1 MTINEIDSRKRE
13 LVKQYKELCKKGND
27 YNARL
32 KRLKIVAEI
41 GFLIE
46 EKRRLESERNL
57 REAGGKNVGERDGGQ
72 KKAGTVIV

>member
-1 MTINEIDSRKRE
+1 MTINEINLRKRE

-46 EKRRLESERNL
+46 EKRRLESERSL
-57 REAGGKNVGERDGGQ
+57 QEAGCTDDCKHDGW
-72 KKAGTVIV
+72 

>member
-1 MTINEIDSRKRE
+1 MTINEIDSRKRK

-57 REAGGKNVGERDGGQ
+57 REAGGKNVIKYDGR
-72 KKAGTVIV
+72 

>member
-1 MTINEIDSRKRE
+1 MTFEEIEVRKKDLIKR
-13 LVKQYKELCKKGND
+13 YKELCKKGND

-32 KRLKIVAEI
+32 KRSKITTEL

-57 REAGGKNVGERDGGQ
+57 HEAGGKNVIKYDGR
-72 KKAGTVIV
+72 

>member
-1 MTINEIDSRKRE
+1 MTFEEIEVRKKDLIKR
-13 LVKQYKELCKKGND
+13 YKELCKKGND

-32 KRLKIVAEI
+32 KRLKIAAEI

-57 REAGGKNVGERDGGQ
+57 REAGGKNVIKYDGR
-72 KKAGTVIV
+72 

>member
-1 MTINEIDSRKRE
+1 MTFEEIEVRKKDLIKR
-13 LVKQYKELCKKGND
+13 YKELCKKGSD

-32 KRLKIVAEI
+32 KRLKIAAEI

-57 REAGGKNVGERDGGQ
+57 REAGGKNVIKYDGR
-72 KKAGTVIV
+72 

>member
-1 MTINEIDSRKRE
+1 MTFEEIEVRKKDLIKR
-13 LVKQYKELCKKGND
+13 YKELCKKGSD

-32 KRLKIVAEI
+32 KRLKIAAEI

-46 EKRRLESERNL
+46 EKRRLNSERNM
-57 REAGGKNVGERDGGQ
+57 REAGGENVGERDGGQ

>member
-1 MTINEIDSRKRE
+1 MTFEEIEVRKKDLIKR
-13 LVKQYKELCKKGND
+13 YKELCKKGSD

-32 KRLKIVAEI
+32 KRLKIAAEI

-57 REAGGKNVGERDGGQ
+57 REAGGKNDFKYYGR
-72 KKAGTVIV
+72 

>member
-32 KRLKIVAEI
+32 KRSKITTEL

-46 EKRRLESERNL
+46 EKRRLKSERNL
-57 REAGGKNVGERDGGQ
+57 HEAGGENDFKYYGR
-72 KKAGTVIV
+72 